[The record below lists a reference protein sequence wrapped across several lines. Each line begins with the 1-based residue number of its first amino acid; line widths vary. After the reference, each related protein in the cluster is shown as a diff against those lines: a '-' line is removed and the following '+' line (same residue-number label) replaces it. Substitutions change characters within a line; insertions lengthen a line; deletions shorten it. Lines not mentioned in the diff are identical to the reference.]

1 MKYYKIRYKEVE
13 ASRAYHINV
22 SELYTKGMYRISLY
36 GDYDPHNTEIVD
48 VNLHRKDGRRYLES
62 YVESIKSQ
70 AKLMSVTFSTGCCI
84 GDLHYSLKRF
94 KELYGNFRDM
104 KFLDDININY

>member
-13 ASRAYHINV
+13 AGKAYHITV
-22 SELYTKGMYRISLY
+22 AELYTKGMYRITLFRDSEP
-36 GDYDPHNTEIVD
+36 YDTEIVD
-48 VNLHRKDGRRYLES
+48 VNLHRRDGRRYLES

-70 AKLMSVTFSTGCCI
+70 AKLMSVTFTNNGCL
-84 GDLHYSLKRF
+84 GSLYYSLKRF